1 MEPEIWVP
9 KGKGM
14 QGQGETVSDSPRPY
28 NQEAQMTSRD

>member
-28 NQEAQMTSRD
+28 NQGAQTTARD